1 MMAASVGKKDNCI
14 SVCAKPTSRRRHTHI
29 KKIKQ
34 IMKIPS
40 RSGMANNLSDV
51 VKKFEEEQ
59 AMVSLKKKGQ
69 LLGFWSSLPYTLAEE
84 NITSSMS
91 RPG

>member
-1 MMAASVGKKDNCI
+1 MPNKDNCV
-14 SVCAKPTSRRRHTHI
+14 SVCVKPTSPRRHTHI

-40 RSGMANNLSDV
+40 RSGMMDNLSDAI
-51 VKKFEEEQ
+51 KKFEEEQ
-59 AMVSLKKKGQ
+59 AMASLKKKGQ
-69 LLGFWSSLPYTLAEE
+69 LLRFWSSLPYTCTSVEE